1 MPGIGDWLRGRQ
13 SAGHRL
19 DRHDLRPDLRAAAA
33 QMVTDARSDPFVIG
47 LEPLLGESETVL
59 RLLEGRHDHEMGLLV
74 LTSERLFFRANKN
87 SARAG
92 FDLRLTAVAGVEAY
106 TERTSG
112 GLRVRTMDAVH
123 VVDQILGTQGDALAA
138 SVQASAGLPPAEVRD
153 PIQLLA
159 ELRALRDAGAISP
172 EEFEI
177 RKAALWDEL

>member
-1 MPGIGDWLRGRQ
+1 MARIGDWLRGRQ
-13 SAGHRL
+13 TSGHRL
-19 DRHDLRPDLRAAAA
+19 DGHGLRPDLLAAAT
-33 QMVTDARSDPFVIG
+33 QMVTDARSDPFVVG

-87 SARAG
+87 PGRPEV
-92 FDLRLTAVAGVEAY
+92 DLALTAVAGVEAY
-106 TERTSG
+106 AGRTSG
-112 GLRVRTMDAVH
+112 GVRIRTMDLVH

-138 SVQASAGLPPAEVRD
+138 SVQSSAGLRPAEVRD

-172 EEFEI
+172 DEFEI
-177 RKAALWDEL
+177 RKAALWDQL